1 MLTSP
6 RIVLQPV
13 EFVPVRSAR
22 FAFRCL
28 FCLALTAFDA
38 AVVAYAL
45 SALPHADTGQPLL
58 LGGVVLL
65 FAALFL
71 SLLWVWTCVLRPSFH

>member
-1 MLTSP
+1 MLTLP

-22 FAFRCL
+22 FAFSCL

-38 AVVAYAL
+38 AVVAYSL
-45 SALPHADTGQPLL
+45 SALFHADTAQPLL
-58 LGGVVLL
+58 LGGILLL
-65 FAALFL
+65 FSALFL
-71 SLLWVWTCVLRPSFH
+71 SLLRVWTCVLRPFFH